1 MQAVKKVAR
10 SGSLIVEEIFGNKSK
25 KTETDPAEVAYESAF
40 NGKIDFASN
49 YRQRIL
55 CNVIKDRATEKGL

>member
-1 MQAVKKVAR
+1 MKILKKEMQAVKKVAR

-49 YRQRIL
+49 YRWRIL
-55 CNVIKDRATEKGL
+55 CNFI

>member
-1 MQAVKKVAR
+1 MKIIKKEMQAVKKVAR

-40 NGKIDFASN
+40 NGKMDISS
-49 YRQRIL
+49 
-55 CNVIKDRATEKGL
+55 IKS